1 MAKKIGQVRYYG
13 MQPSLASKP
22 QDKNYPKTVTF
33 AKMRGGNNYDIFPR
47 GIVQLGVQA
56 LPGTKFS
63 LNHGITP
70 IIVGSTGVYE
80 LNVDGLSYINHI
92 AFDKAGLD
100 TVDQNPNAFIL
111 VDFIYE
117 EGQ

>member
-13 MQPSLASKP
+13 MQPNANLP
-22 QDKNYPKTVTF
+22 QKKNYPINATYT
-33 AKMRGGNNYDIFPR
+33 KMRGGNNYDIFPR
-47 GIVQLGVQA
+47 GIVQLGIQA
-56 LPGTKFS
+56 MPGTKFS

-70 IIVGSTGVYE
+70 IVVGSTGVYE
-80 LNVDGLSYINHI
+80 LNVDGLAYINHI
-92 AFDKAGLD
+92 AFDKAGLEI
-100 TVDQNPNAFIL
+100 VDKNPNAFIL